1 MDIVFSTKSIQIN
14 GYQHKILLQ
23 NNNGPCALIALANVL
38 LLAPRHANV
47 AQELIYLVKRNEN
60 VQLQDLIQV
69 LANIGIQDQNSADSD
84 VSQLLQ
90 LLPRLHT
97 GLNINPKFNGSF
109 GDGVEMSIFRLYNV
123 DIVHGW
129 IIDSSSDPVAYE
141 HVSKYSYEEAQR
153 VLVES
158 YEIKQKTLT
167 TGNAEQILEDANYI
181 KSFFARSAT
190 QLTDYGL
197 RHLREVLVEK
207 SFAVLFRNDHFAA
220 IYKNNG
226 ELFTLV
232 TDLGFKNRSDVV
244 WQALRSVNGSQ
255 DTFYTGNF
263 IPTSLERTTTTA
275 TSNAP
280 ESFASNPFS
289 DHNEERVPVPIS
301 AEGFQQLE
309 EDEELARRLQEEE
322 DREAVSR
329 MQRSRSAQTDR
340 RTRDSDR
347 RDKRNRSK
355 SERKGSKKEKLKK
368 CIIM

>member
-1 MDIVFSTKSIQIN
+1 MDIEFATRTIQIN
-14 GYQHKILLQ
+14 GSQHKILLQ
-23 NNNGPCALIALANVL
+23 NNNGPCALLALANVL
-38 LLAPRHANV
+38 LLAPRQASV
-47 AQELIYLVKRNEN
+47 AQELIYLVRRSDT
-60 VQLQDLIQV
+60 VYLQDLIQV
-69 LANIGIQDQNSADSD
+69 LANIGIQDQNGADSD
-84 VSQLLQ
+84 VTQLLQ
-90 LLPRLHT
+90 LLPRLHA
-97 GLNINPKFNGSF
+97 GMNINPKFNGSF

-158 YEIKQKTLT
+158 YEIKQKTLST
-167 TGNAEQILEDANYI
+167 SNADQILEDANYI

-190 QLTDYGL
+190 QLTEYGL

-207 SFAVLFRNDHFAA
+207 SFAILFRNDHFSA

-232 TDLGFKNRSDVV
+232 TDLGFKSRTDVV
-244 WQALRSVNGSQ
+244 WQALKSVNGSQ

-263 IPTSLERTTTTA
+263 IPTILERTATTA
-275 TSNAP
+275 TANPA

-289 DHNEERVPVPIS
+289 DQNEARGPAS
-301 AEGFQQLE
+301 NSLQGFQQLE
-309 EDEELARRLQEEE
+309 NDEELARRLQEEE

-329 MQRSRSAQTDR
+329 MQRSHER
-340 RTRDSDR
+340 RTKHSDG
-347 RDKRNRSK
+347 KEKKNRSK
-355 SERKGSKKEKLKK
+355 NEKKGSKKEKLKK